1 MLDDRILDP
10 DRPEYLMYYPKPD
23 GTRGLAGLMFITR
36 SLDERGPQFAGRLT
50 IWHHHVWARPQ
61 CVERGV
67 LALDWAKRDRSC
79 LRGEPRHHSPEM
91 LHTWL
96 IDHPKGPFAT
106 SMILPPRVFIEG
118 LEKRA
123 LERGF

>member
-23 GTRGLAGLMFITR
+23 GTPGLAGLMFITR
-36 SLDERGPQFAGRLT
+36 SLDERGPQLAGRLS

-61 CVERGV
+61 CVERDV
-67 LALDWAKRDRSC
+67 IALDFAEADGSC
-79 LRGEPRHHSPEM
+79 LHGEPRSRSPEM

-106 SMILPPRVFIEG
+106 SMILPPKVFVAG
-118 LEKRA
+118 LEKRMH
-123 LERGF
+123 ERGF